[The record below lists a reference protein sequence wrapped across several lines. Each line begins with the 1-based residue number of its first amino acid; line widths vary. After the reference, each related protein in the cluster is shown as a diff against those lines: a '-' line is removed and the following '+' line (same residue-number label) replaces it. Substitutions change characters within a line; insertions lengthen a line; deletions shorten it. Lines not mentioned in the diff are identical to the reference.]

1 MERDEVRLDRDPTLG
16 AWLARAEAP
25 VADADVERLAAR
37 IAVAARREGDIDL
50 RTRAA
55 RLARY
60 VMPLAAAAGIAAA
73 LLLRTSQTD
82 RDVSPDAA
90 IAQAFSRS
98 DAGAYL
104 VDVAFAGYDE
114 AWARQFTGGE

>member
-1 MERDEVRLDRDPTLG
+1 
-16 AWLARAEAP
+16 
-25 VADADVERLAAR
+25 VERLAAR
-37 IAVAARREGDIDL
+37 IAVAARREGVLDL

-55 RLARY
+55 RVARY
-60 VMPLAAAAGIAAA
+60 VMPLAAAAGIAAV
-73 LLLRTSQTD
+73 LLLRTTEAD

-98 DAGAYL
+98 DAGDYL

-114 AWARQFTGGE
+114 AWARQFTGGDR